1 LPKTAVLLAQG
12 RRTARL
18 MATTNSVACGLR
30 EFVLRIIPITT
41 FARLYVR
48 VNRRAGTDVR

>member
-1 LPKTAVLLAQG
+1 
-12 RRTARL
+12 
-18 MATTNSVACGLR
+18 MATTNAVVCGLR

-48 VNRRAGTDVR
+48 VNRRAGTELR